1 MTHQAKKESMKLS
14 LSKETLRRLNSPEL
28 QNVGGAYDPDPG
40 TETQTET
47 QTTSAKGPTCKTGTN
62 TMTGC

>member
-1 MTHQAKKESMKLS
+1 MKLS

-40 TETQTET
+40 TETQT
-47 QTTSAKGPTCKTGTN
+47 TSVKAPTCKTGTN
-62 TMTGC
+62 SMAGC

>member
-1 MTHQAKKESMKLS
+1 VTHQAKKESMKLS

-40 TETQTET
+40 TETV
-47 QTTSAKGPTCKTGTN
+47 TTSAKAPTCKTGTN
-62 TMTGC
+62 TMIGC